1 MRTIAIM
8 NNKGG
13 VGKTTTA
20 IALADILVRDYKKRV
35 LLVDCD
41 GQCNLTAFFLP
52 DFDPDD
58 GMTLHHVLTGTG
70 EMVWSDN
77 VEQVGPGLQLLPAS
91 PDLYELDLKAVLQLS
106 GDRQSARLRDFIRAA
121 REDGEVDFAIFDC
134 APGYT
139 CASVAA
145 MIAADDVVIPAS
157 MDGFSFFGL
166 QSMVQQLR
174 SLHRTGV
181 PVHIA
186 GVLLTQWRASDVV
199 RQGEELLRRS
209 GIPVFRQ
216 VIRRT
221 EKVPESTFDR
231 RPVTQYSRGSA
242 ASVDYRRW
250 VQEYLG
256 GVFDVL

>member
-13 VGKTTTA
+13 VGKTVTA
-20 IALADILVRDYKKRV
+20 INLADILARDYRQRV

-41 GQCNLTAFFLP
+41 GQCNLSEFYLSGY
-52 DFDPDD
+52 DPDEE
-58 GMTLHHVLTGTG
+58 LNLYHILTGEG
-70 EMVWSDN
+70 EVLWSDN
-77 VEQVGPGLQLLPAS
+77 VERLSDGLTLLPAS
-91 PDLYELDLKAVLQLS
+91 PDLYELDLRAVLLHG
-106 GDRQSARLRDFIRAA
+106 GDRYGARLRDFLDAA
-121 REDGEVDFAIFDC
+121 RTDAEADFAILDC

-139 CASVAA
+139 CATVAA
-145 MIAADDVVIPAS
+145 LTAADDVVIPAG

-166 QSMVQQLR
+166 RTMVHQLQGLIR
-174 SLHRTGV
+174 AGV

-199 RQGEELLRRS
+199 RQGEQLLRQS
-209 GIPVFRQ
+209 GLPVFRQ

-221 EKVPESTFDR
+221 EKVPESTFER
-231 RPVTQYSRGSA
+231 QPVTRYSRGSA

-256 GVFDVL
+256 GVFDEL

>member
-20 IALADILVRDYKKRV
+20 IAMADILTRDYKKRV

-41 GQCNLTAFFLP
+41 GQCNLTEFFLP
-52 DFDPDD
+52 DFDPDQSL
-58 GMTLHHVLTGTG
+58 TLHHILTGTG
-70 EMVWSDN
+70 EPLWSDN
-77 VEQVGPGLQLLPAS
+77 VKQIGDCLQLLPAS
-91 PDLYELDLKAVLQLS
+91 PDLYELDLKAVLEFS
-106 GDRQSARLRDFIRAA
+106 GDRQSARLLDFVRAA
-121 REDGEVDFAIFDC
+121 QEDGQADFTIFDC

-145 MIAADDVVIPAS
+145 MIAADDVVIPAG

-166 QSMVQQLR
+166 QSMVRQLR
-174 SLHRTGV
+174 ALHRTGV

-199 RQGEELLRRS
+199 RQGEALLRQS
-209 GIPVFRQ
+209 TIPVFGQ

-256 GVFDVL
+256 GVFDAL